1 MSVADV
7 ALSPIQRGSGF
18 CFGHE
23 QSHYSVKSVLVFLS
37 VTGSTMPMLILESDS
52 IAEVKLRIQTCN
64 GFRVR
69 RQKLVF
75 SGRELAR
82 NASRVKDYGVT
93 GGSILH
99 LVLKLYDPLLV
110 TVITTCGK
118 VFEFHVDRRRNVG
131 YLKKRI
137 SKEGKGFP
145 DVDDQEILFKGEK
158 LDDNRIIDGICRDGN
173 SVIHLLVKKS
183 VKEEASHLLPALV
196 QDAVKSEDF
205 ASGKDFLL
213 EPVLLSPAV
222 KLPKVLEGM
231 IDRTVDGLNK
241 GNPPVRS
248 AEGTGGTYLMQDSSG
263 LNYVSVFK
271 PMDEEPK
278 AVNNPQQLPATSDG
292 QGLKRGTRVGE
303 GATREVAAYLLDHPK
318 SGPRSLSKEVM
329 GFAGVPPTAMV
340 RSFHKVYNYANGVG
354 SCTIKDAKV
363 GSLQMFM
370 KNNGSCEDIGPGAF
384 PVEEVHKISV
394 FDIRMANA
402 DRHAGNIL
410 TGKGEDGKTVLIP
423 IDHGYCLPENV
434 SYYLYKFVQRFDPS
448 IYSRS
453 ETKLLSI
460 WVCAQFEDCTF
471 EWLYW
476 PQAKVPFSAET
487 LNYINSLDSE
497 QDIAL
502 LQLNGWDVPEAVSR
516 TLRISTMLLK
526 KGVERNMTPYQIG
539 SIMCRETVNKDSE
552 IEEILREAHNSVLP
566 ASSEAT
572 FIEAVGSAMDRRLDE
587 LTK

>member
-7 ALSPIQRGSGF
+7 ALSPIHRGSAFAVGGF
-18 CFGHE
+18 G
-23 QSHYSVKSVLVFLS
+23 QSTTTHYSVKSVLVFLS
-37 VTGSTMPMLILESDS
+37 VSGSTMPMFILESDS

-93 GGSILH
+93 GGSVLH
-99 LVLKLYDPLLV
+99 LVLKLYDPFLV

-118 VFEFHVDRRRNVG
+118 VFQFHVDRRRNVG

-137 SKEGKGFP
+137 SKEGRGFP
-145 DVDDQEILFKGEK
+145 EVDDQEILFKGEK
-158 LDDNRIIDGICRDGN
+158 LDDNRIIDGICKDGN

-183 VKEEASHLLPALV
+183 VEDTVKREEDTAS
-196 QDAVKSEDF
+196 S
-205 ASGKDFLL
+205 KDFLL
-213 EPVLLSPAV
+213 EPVVLNPDV
-222 KLPKVLEGM
+222 KLPEVLEDM

-241 GNPPVRS
+241 GSPPVRS

-271 PMDEEPK
+271 PMDEEPM
-278 AVNNPQQLPATSDG
+278 AVNNPQQLPVSSDG

-318 SGPRSLSKEVM
+318 SGLRSVSKEVM

-340 RSFHKVYNYANGVG
+340 RSSHKVYNYPNGFS
-354 SCTIKDAKV
+354 SCATKDAKV

-384 PVEEVHKISV
+384 PVEEVHKICV

-410 TGKGEDGKTVLIP
+410 TGKSEEGKTLLIP
-423 IDHGYCLPENV
+423 IDHGYCLPEN
-434 SYYLYKFVQRFDPS
+434 
-448 IYSRS
+448 
-453 ETKLLSI
+453 
-460 WVCAQFEDCTF
+460 FEDCTF

-476 PQAKVPFSAET
+476 PQAKLPFSADT
-487 LNYINSLDSE
+487 IDYINSLDSE

-502 LQLNGWDVPEAVSR
+502 LQLHGWNVPEAVSR

-526 KGVERNMTPYQIG
+526 KGVERNLTPYQIG
-539 SIMCRETVNKDSE
+539 SIMCRETVNKDSA
-552 IEEILREAHNSVLP
+552 IEEIVREAHNSVLP

-572 FIEAVGSAMDRRLDE
+572 FLEAVSVAMDRRLDE

>member
-7 ALSPIQRGSGF
+7 ALSPIHRGSAFAVGGF
-18 CFGHE
+18 G
-23 QSHYSVKSVLVFLS
+23 QSTTTHYSVKSVLVFLS
-37 VTGSTMPMLILESDS
+37 VSGSTMPMLILESDS

-93 GGSILH
+93 GGSVLH

-118 VFEFHVDRRRNVG
+118 VFQFHVDRRRNVG

-145 DVDDQEILFKGEK
+145 EVDDQEILFKGEK
-158 LDDNRIIDGICRDGN
+158 LDDNRIIDGICKDGN

-183 VKEEASHLLPALV
+183 VEDTVKREEDTAT
-196 QDAVKSEDF
+196 
-205 ASGKDFLL
+205 GKDSLL
-213 EPVLLSPAV
+213 EPVVLNPDV
-222 KLPKVLEGM
+222 KLPEVLEDM

-241 GNPPVRS
+241 GSPPVRS

-271 PMDEEPK
+271 PMDEEPM
-278 AVNNPQQLPATSDG
+278 AVNNPQQLPVSSDG

-318 SGPRSLSKEVM
+318 SGLRSVSKEVM

-340 RSFHKVYNYANGVG
+340 RSSHKVYNYPNGFS
-354 SCTIKDAKV
+354 SCATKDAKV

-384 PVEEVHKISV
+384 PVEEVHKICV

-410 TGKGEDGKTVLIP
+410 TGKSEEGKTLLIP
-423 IDHGYCLPENV
+423 IDHGYCLPEN
-434 SYYLYKFVQRFDPS
+434 
-448 IYSRS
+448 
-453 ETKLLSI
+453 
-460 WVCAQFEDCTF
+460 FEDCTF

-476 PQAKVPFSAET
+476 PQAKLPFSADT
-487 LNYINSLDSE
+487 IDYINSLDSE

-502 LQLNGWDVPEAVSR
+502 LQLHGWNVPEAVSR

-526 KGVERNMTPYQIG
+526 KGVERNLTPYQIG
-539 SIMCRETVNKDSE
+539 SVMCRETVNKDSA
-552 IEEILREAHNSVLP
+552 IEEIVREAHNSVLP

-572 FIEAVGSAMDRRLDE
+572 FLEAVSVAMDRRLDE

>member
-7 ALSPIQRGSGF
+7 ALRPIHRGL
-18 CFGHE
+18 GHN
-23 QSHYSVKSVLVFLS
+23 YSVESVLVFLRVS
-37 VTGSTMPMLILESDS
+37 SSSTMPMLILDSDS
-52 IAEVKLRIQTCN
+52 IADVKLKIQTVCN
-64 GFRVR
+64 GFRIT

-75 SGRELAR
+75 CGRELAR
-82 NASRVKDYGVT
+82 NASRAKDYGVT
-93 GGSILH
+93 GNNSVLH
-99 LVLKLYDPLLV
+99 LLLKKLYDPLLV
-110 TVITTCGK
+110 TVVTTCGK
-118 VFEFHVDRRRNVG
+118 VFDFHVDRRRNVG

-137 SKEGKGFP
+137 SKEAKGFP
-145 DVDDQEILFKGEK
+145 DVDDQEIFFRGEM
-158 LDDNRIIDGICRDGN
+158 LDDNRVIDGICEDGN
-173 SVIHLLVKKS
+173 SVIHLLLKKT
-183 VKEEASHLLPALV
+183 VKEASYPPA
-196 QDAVKSEDF
+196 AI
-205 ASGKDFLL
+205 GKDFLL
-213 EPVLLSPAV
+213 EPLLLNPAV
-222 KLPKVLEGM
+222 KLPHVLEDM
-231 IDRTVDGLNK
+231 IGRTVDGLNK

-271 PMDEEPK
+271 PMDEEPM
-278 AVNNPQQLPATSDG
+278 AVNNPQQLPLSSDG

-303 GATREVAAYLLDHPK
+303 GAIREVAAYLLDHPK
-318 SGPRSLSKEVM
+318 NGSRSQAM

-340 RSFHKVYNYANGVG
+340 RSFHKVYNNPKGVS
-354 SCTIKDAKV
+354 SCSTKDAKV

-423 IDHGYCLPENV
+423 IDHGYCLPEN
-434 SYYLYKFVQRFDPS
+434 
-448 IYSRS
+448 
-453 ETKLLSI
+453 
-460 WVCAQFEDCTF
+460 FEDCTF

-476 PQAKVPFSAET
+476 PQAKVPFSEDT
-487 LNYINSLDSE
+487 LDYINSLDAE

-526 KGVERNMTPYQIG
+526 KGAERNLTAYQIG
-539 SIMCRETVNKDSE
+539 SMMCRETVNKDSA
-552 IEEILREAHNSVLP
+552 IEEIVREAHNSVLP

-572 FIEAVGSAMDRRLDE
+572 FLEAVSMAMERRLDE
-587 LTK
+587 LLIK